1 MFRSILAR
9 YFVRGATFRKVVL
22 GAVARVA
29 TGAVVAAAVAAGAA
43 AARRFSG
50 RRSGVWAIGPGREPR
65 RRWHTVTVY
74 CPQDRVAPG
83 GRLPEPLARLGN
95 AIEVRTRP
103 APGGRGTEL
112 AVRPREAGAPARMA
126 AKAHDGR
133 AVRAALREAKQLL
146 ETGEVL
152 RPDRPPTSRSTLLNR
167 PVRVAV
173 RHGREEGRL

>member
-1 MFRSILAR
+1 MAR
-9 YFVRGATFRKVVL
+9 M
-22 GAVARVA
+22 A
-29 TGAVVAAAVAAGAA
+29 TGAVLAAAVAAGTA
-43 AARRFSG
+43 AARRLSG
-50 RRSGVWAIGPGREPR
+50 RRFGVWAVGPGRESR
-65 RRWHTVTVY
+65 GRWHTVTVY
-74 CPQDRVAPG
+74 CPPDRVAPG
-83 GRLPEPLARLGN
+83 GRLPEPLTRLGD

-112 AVRPREAGAPARMA
+112 AVRPREAGAHASRTA
-126 AKAHDGR
+126 AGAHDDGR

-173 RHGREEGRL
+173 RHGRDGGRL